1 MSKSLRL
8 EMGTFPVRR
17 VLLGRQAGY
26 REGILEVDVESLA
39 KLMTADPAIARVAV
53 EAVHPGEETRIVHI
67 LETLEP
73 RMKVAGGGQVF
84 PGFLGPADH
93 SGRGRLHRLAGMTLM
108 TAGYFPDV
116 LDPNMRQKEAI
127 VDMSGPASGLSPFS
141 QTVNLVV
148 ACERAP
154 GADAFAFDRAVREA
168 GLKGAVYL
176 AESTRELE
184 PAELEVFELD
194 AGLPGLPG
202 IALILQLGTKA
213 PHGLQG
219 TGLLRDMF
227 LYGRSVH
234 GILPTPIH
242 PNDLLEGAVVAND
255 FHYAGYRNPTYV
267 MQQNPL
273 VMELY
278 AGHGRRWNFKGVV
291 LTRGYYHTQEEKE
304 RAAQH
309 AAKLA
314 HMLGADGAVVTTQ
327 GGGNSHIDA
336 MLTLQRCEWLGIRGC
351 LVMAELGGVEGMDS
365 GLTDFVDEADLLI
378 STGNIDEMVEF
389 PAMSKVVGGDELLG
403 TRESPR
409 GSFRTHTRN
418 VLLANSQVGMAR
430 VACRPF

>member
-1 MSKSLRL
+1 
-8 EMGTFPVRR
+8 MGNFPVRR
-17 VLLGRQAGY
+17 IVLGERAHYDG
-26 REGILEVDVESLA
+26 GTLEVDIREFALRMA
-39 KLMTADPAIARVAV
+39 ADPAIGRVTIDVA
-53 EAVHPGEETRIVHI
+53 HPGEAARVVHI

-73 RMKVAGGGQVF
+73 RVKVAGGGEVF

-93 SGRGRLHRLAGMTLM
+93 SGRGRLHRLGGMTLM

-127 VDMSGPASGLSPFS
+127 VDMSGPVSALSPFS
-141 QTVNLVV
+141 RTVNLVV
-148 ACERAP
+148 TCDRAP

-176 AESTRELE
+176 AESTRALDP
-184 PAELEVFELD
+184 PALDVFELD
-194 AGLPGLPG
+194 AGRPGVPG

-227 LYGRSVH
+227 LYGRTVH
-234 GILPTPIH
+234 GILPTLIH

-255 FHYAGYRNPTYV
+255 FHYAGYRNPTYA
-267 MQQNPL
+267 MQHNPL

-314 HMLGADGAVVTTQ
+314 HLLGADGAVVTTQ

-336 MLTLQRCEWLGIRGC
+336 MLTVQRCEWLGIRAC

-378 STGNIDEMVEF
+378 STGNIDELVEF
-389 PAMSKVVGGDELLG
+389 PAMTNVLGGSEIIG
-403 TRESPR
+403 TQVPTC
-409 GSFRTHTRN
+409 GPFQLPTR
-418 VLLANSQVGMAR
+418 VILLANSQVGMAP
-430 VACRPF
+430 VACRPH